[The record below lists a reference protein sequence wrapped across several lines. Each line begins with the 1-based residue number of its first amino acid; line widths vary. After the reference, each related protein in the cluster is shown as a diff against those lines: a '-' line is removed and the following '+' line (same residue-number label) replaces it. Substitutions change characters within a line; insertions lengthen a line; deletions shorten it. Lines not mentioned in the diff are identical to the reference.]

1 MGRPVKD
8 RPERE
13 RLPVGLHG
21 HVLQLLH
28 RRLYR
33 VRVGVPHGVLRLRVG
48 VPHGVLRLRVGVPHR
63 VLRVRVRVPQQL
75 LRLWVGLSHGV
86 LRQLLRR
93 LFRVRVG
100 L

>member
-33 VRVGVPHGVLRLRVG
+33 V
-48 VPHGVLRLRVGVPHR
+48 RVGVPHR